1 MREGHADKTREQRR
15 RRQQRQPGSK
25 RNAPS
30 PFTRPRRQHAW
41 RGGDGLQSESS
52 PFTRPRRQ
60 RAGVIAAAAALFI
73 VLASLGTIVALSPQL
88 ARDDDYA
95 QLLADAQAQAE
106 QAEAQAEQAQRE
118 AQEAA
123 EKEANG
129 PFVQTETMY
138 TYDEMVDD
146 IAHLVARYPDL
157 CRTETLGTSR
167 LGRAIPLVVLGNPD
181 AGRNI
186 FVQSTIHAR
195 EYIASQTVMAMVE
208 RYCQS
213 YESGSYGGLSF
224 KRMLDSTCFYIV
236 PMANPDGVQI
246 AQTGSEG
253 IASATLRKLIDAS
266 DHTAWKANAAG
277 VDLNR
282 NFPSGWMNT
291 DDASSSEVTSAASE
305 GYPGPSPLSEP
316 ETRALAELAQAREYC
331 CYLSYHQAGN
341 LIYYD
346 EAGNTTENSE
356 ASTRLAQAVHDAT
369 ATAGSSAYLLS
380 SLKENALARDSETAA
395 SELAGGGFSDWVQ
408 LQLNKPAVTLELG
421 RAGTRAGETPPG
433 LPPAGQGEAGQVF
446 EQNKEVW
453 AAVAALYL

>member
-1 MREGHADKTREQRR
+1 MRRKNEDR
-15 RRQQRQPGSK
+15 
-25 RNAPS
+25 
-30 PFTRPRRQHAW
+30 TRPEQAGQSCAEGAKTAETASPGRA
-41 RGGDGLQSESS
+41 GEGDIRAASASA
-52 PFTRPRRQ
+52 PRPKPRRSGLV
-60 RAGVIAAAAALFI
+60 ATSLVLFI
-73 VLASLGTIVALSPQL
+73 VLASFGAVVALSPQL
-88 ARDDDYA
+88 ASDDDYE
-95 QLLADAQAQAE
+95 QLLADAQE
-106 QAEAQAEQAQRE
+106 QASKAEADAAQAQRE

-123 EKEANG
+123 EREANG

-146 IAHLVARYPDL
+146 IAHLVARYPQL

-167 LGRAIPLVVLGNPD
+167 LGRAIPLLVLGNPD

-208 RYCQS
+208 RYCQG
-213 YESGSYGGLSF
+213 YESGSYAGLSF
-224 KRMLDSTCFYIV
+224 KRMLDSACFYIV

-253 IASATLRKLIDAS
+253 IASATLRKLIDAG
-266 DHTAWKANAAG
+266 DHTKWKANAAG

-291 DDASSSEVTSAASE
+291 DDSSSSEVTSAASE

-316 ETRALAELAQAREYC
+316 ETRALADLAQAREYC

-356 ASTRLAQAVHDAT
+356 ASTRLAQTVRDAT
-369 ATAGSSAYLLS
+369 ATGGNSAYLLS